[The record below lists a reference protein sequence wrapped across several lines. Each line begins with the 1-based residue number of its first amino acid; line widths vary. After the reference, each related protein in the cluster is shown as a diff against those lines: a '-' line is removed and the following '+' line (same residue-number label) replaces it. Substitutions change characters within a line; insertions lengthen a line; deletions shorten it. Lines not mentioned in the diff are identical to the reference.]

1 MAQGLECA
9 PVKDS
14 DTPVGAASAANIHA
28 AAMPGIAAHAAPT
41 SRVALSLLLALLCAC
56 APIAQRETPPEPTSV
71 LYGNPDEVDE
81 AALKACN
88 GDAPV
93 VAIPAANGRGST
105 DIRCIQ
111 AYTGNK
117 TLLDTLKR
125 GSLLLVLDIDDTL
138 LTSDTFFG
146 SDRWYEW
153 QNSLGKT
160 DPDKVKCLFD
170 VIALNYEAGT
180 QHAVEE
186 KTGGVAFING
196 LKVPKILLTSR
207 GAYSRGGTERELLHA
222 GYELP
227 INLMPSNHGSS
238 WINVRSGKPA
248 PISYANGIQMVTG
261 RDKGQS
267 LLDLLTFHKLR
278 YDNIVLIDDG
288 EANIRSLRQA
298 LAAVGI
304 NYYGFHYKGVPKKPE
319 SVEKEKEEKDEA
331 RAAWA
336 SWSELMEKR
345 YPSRW
350 ARWWEKDG
358 EGCGK

>member
-1 MAQGLECA
+1 MQY
-9 PVKDS
+9 
-14 DTPVGAASAANIHA
+14 ANA
-28 AAMPGIAAHAAPT
+28 
-41 SRVALSLLLALLCAC
+41 
-56 APIAQRETPPEPTSV
+56 
-71 LYGNPDEVDE
+71 DEVDA
-81 AALKACN
+81 AALQACN

-93 VAIPAANGRGST
+93 VAIPATTGRGST
-105 DIRCIQ
+105 DIRCIK

-117 TLLDTLKR
+117 TLLDTLKLN
-125 GSLLLVLDIDDTL
+125 SVLLVLDIDDTL

-153 QNSLGKT
+153 QTSK
-160 DPDKVKCLFD
+160 DIAAEDRVRCLFD

-186 KTGGVAFING
+186 NTGGVAFINS
-196 LKVPKILLTSR
+196 LKVPKIMLTSR
-207 GAYSRGGTERELLHA
+207 SAYSRGGTERELLHA
-222 GYELP
+222 KYELP

-238 WINVRSGKPA
+238 WINVRSGKNA

-298 LAAVGI
+298 LGAVGI
-304 NYYGFHYKGVPKKPE
+304 NYYGFHYKGVRKKPE
-319 SVEKEKEEKDEA
+319 NAEREKAEKDEA

-336 SWSELMEKR
+336 SWSNLMETR
-345 YPSRW
+345 YPTRW
-350 ARWWEKDG
+350 MRWGEKD
-358 EGCGK
+358 EKECGK